1 MRGSYFLMTLC
12 LFFALPA
19 SSQGNDHLFKHIDSL
34 LRQKQ
39 YFEASSVFRT
49 KRDQLPRLEGLYVA
63 AVLNNAFNRPDESRR
78 SIDELLLQIQNLS
91 DSTIISLYKLKK
103 DNHLKMFEY
112 MEASEA
118 VATLLE
124 RHRPL
129 LTSEMITGLENDLKL
144 WGALA
149 DEPKQTV
156 VFKKR
161 TVLRMTEDKARLKNL
176 RVSSEGVERDFV
188 FDTGAN
194 ISTVTLSTA
203 VAMGMK
209 IIPARIAVGSI
220 TGNTVSA
227 QLGICKKL
235 VIGNME
241 FTHVIFLVFEDDAL
255 AFRRIGYQIN
265 GILGFPVIEA
275 MKKIVISRDGVFEV
289 DGNRTRG
296 EYESN
301 MALDGLKPL
310 LFADGQ
316 PYTFDS
322 GADRTMLY
330 KPYYL
335 ANQGEIER
343 LYKETAISVGG
354 AGGKRKIAG
363 YVMDV
368 TIKIGRQKVA
378 LRKVKLLKEPRA
390 NGSGIYGNIGQDVV
404 RQFKSMVIDFDEM
417 YVGFDN

>member
-1 MRGSYFLMTLC
+1 
-12 LFFALPA
+12 
-19 SSQGNDHLFKHIDSL
+19 
-34 LRQKQ
+34 
-39 YFEASSVFRT
+39 
-49 KRDQLPRLEGLYVA
+49 
-63 AVLNNAFNRPDESRR
+63 
-78 SIDELLLQIQNLS
+78 
-91 DSTIISLYKLKK
+91 
-103 DNHLKMFEY
+103 

-316 PYTFDS
+316 PYTSDS

-378 LRKVKLLKEPRA
+378 LRKVKLLNEPRA